1 MNAPEINISFI
12 EKANKSFQIANRG
25 IVALMIGAKPIDNL
39 TNPFTVVTEADIPE
53 SGLSDTEVDQ
63 IKLALKG
70 YEGTSPAKVIVYCMS
85 KAPQYTEDY
94 LNTLTLDELKAI
106 ETEWNYTVP
115 SGDTLSTH
123 VQNILTSQSSVI
135 EPAYEAAFEAMY
147 NVKFNYIVFT
157 TLINDAAI
165 STLYQ
170 DIIDWIDERSEVFR
184 SKVILPN
191 MTNTYNNEHVII
203 NYSGATVA
211 ETVSQGGVDTV
222 VETSYTNDQFC
233 ARIAGLL
240 AATPVERSATYA
252 VIEEAVACTTPDD
265 VDDAVGD
272 GLFFLMFDGEK
283 VKVCRAV
290 NSFTTTT
297 ETKGESFKKIRIVD
311 IMDTIYNDIRNMIE
325 DKYIGKYPNTYDN
338 KNILITSIDEYL
350 NELTRHNMINGH
362 TVEID
367 VNAQREYLKEAGKPV
382 EEMVEDEIKEA
393 NTGSKVFLTGTIS
406 ILDAI
411 EDIDWTIY
419 I

>member
-39 TNPFTVVTEADIPE
+39 SNPFTVVTEADIPE

-70 YEGTSPAKVIVYCMS
+70 YEGTSPAKVIVYCMD
-85 KAPQYTEDY
+85 KPVQYTETY
-94 LNTLTLDELKAI
+94 LNTLTLDQLKAI
-106 ETEWNYTVP
+106 ETEYGYTVP

-123 VQNILTSQSSVI
+123 IQNILTKQVTKI
-135 EPAYEAAFEAMY
+135 APAYEAALAAMF

-157 TLINDAAI
+157 TLANDASVATLP
-165 STLYQ
+165 ST
-170 DIIDWIDERSEVFR
+170 IIDWIDERGESFR
-184 SKVILPN
+184 SKVILHGT
-191 MTNTYNNEHVII
+191 TNSYNNEHVIV

-222 VETSYTNDQFC
+222 VETEYTNDQFC

-265 VDDAVGD
+265 LDDAVD
-272 GLFFLMFDGEK
+272 EGLFFLMFDGEK

-311 IMDTIYNDIRNMIE
+311 IMDTIYNDIRGLTE
-325 DKYIGKYPNTYDN
+325 DQYIGKYPNTYDN

-382 EEMVEDEIKEA
+382 EEMAENEIKEA
-393 NTGSKVFLTGTIS
+393 NTGSKVFLTGTIN

>member
-39 TNPFTVVTEADIPE
+39 SNPFTVVTEADIPE

-70 YEGTSPAKVIVYCMS
+70 YEGTSPAKVIVYCMD
-85 KAPQYTEDY
+85 KPVQYTETY
-94 LNTLTLDELKAI
+94 LNTLTLDQLKAI
-106 ETEWNYTVP
+106 ETEYGYTVP

-123 VQNILTSQSSVI
+123 IQNILTKQVTKI
-135 EPAYEAAFEAMY
+135 APAYEAALAAMF

-157 TLINDAAI
+157 TLANDASVATLA
-165 STLYQ
+165 ST
-170 DIIDWIDERSEVFR
+170 IIDWIDERGESFR
-184 SKVILPN
+184 SKVILHGTAN
-191 MTNTYNNEHVII
+191 SYNNEHVIV

-222 VETSYTNDQFC
+222 VETEYTNDQFC

-265 VDDAVGD
+265 LDAAVDD

-311 IMDTIYNDIRNMIE
+311 IMDTIYNDIRGLTE
-325 DKYIGKYPNTYDN
+325 DQYIGKYPNTYDN

-382 EEMVEDEIKEA
+382 EEMAENEIKEA
-393 NTGSKVFLTGTIS
+393 NTGSKVFLTGTIN

>member
-39 TNPFTVVTEADIPE
+39 SNPFTVVTEADIPE

-70 YEGTSPAKVIVYCMS
+70 YEGTSPAKVIVYCMD
-85 KAPQYTEDY
+85 KPVQYTETY
-94 LNTLTLDELKAI
+94 LNTLTLDQLKAI
-106 ETEWNYTVP
+106 ETEYGYTVP

-123 VQNILTSQSSVI
+123 VQNILTKQVTKI
-135 EPAYEAAFEAMY
+135 APAYEAALAAMF

-157 TLINDAAI
+157 TLANDASVATLP
-165 STLYQ
+165 ST
-170 DIIDWIDERSEVFR
+170 IIDWIDERGESFR
-184 SKVILPN
+184 SKVILHGT
-191 MTNTYNNEHVII
+191 TNSYNNEHVIV

-222 VETSYTNDQFC
+222 VETEYTNDQFC

-265 VDDAVGD
+265 LDDAVDG

-290 NSFTTTT
+290 NSFTTLTD
-297 ETKGESFKKIRIVD
+297 TKGESFKKIRIVD
-311 IMDTIYNDIRNMIE
+311 IMDTIYNDIRGLIE
-325 DKYIGKYPNTYDN
+325 DQYIGKYPNTYDN

-350 NELTRHNMINGH
+350 NELTRHNMINDH
-362 TVEID
+362 TVGID
-367 VNAQREYLKEAGKPV
+367 VDAQREYLKEAGKPV
-382 EEMVEDEIKEA
+382 EEMVESEIKEA

>member
-12 EKANKSFQIANRG
+12 EKANKSFQIANIG

-39 TNPFTVVTEADIPE
+39 SNPFTVVTEADIPE

-70 YEGTSPAKVIVYCMS
+70 YEGTSPAKVIVYCMD
-85 KAPQYTEDY
+85 KPVQYTETY
-94 LNTLTLDELKAI
+94 LNTLTLDQLKAI
-106 ETEWNYTVP
+106 ETEYGYTVP

-123 VQNILTSQSSVI
+123 IQNILTKQVTKI
-135 EPAYEAAFEAMY
+135 APAYEAALAAMF

-157 TLINDAAI
+157 TLANDASVATLP
-165 STLYQ
+165 ST
-170 DIIDWIDERSEVFR
+170 IIDWIDERGESFR
-184 SKVILPN
+184 SKVILHG
-191 MTNTYNNEHVII
+191 TNNSYNNEHVIV

-222 VETSYTNDQFC
+222 VETEYTNDQFC

-265 VDDAVGD
+265 LDAAVDG

-311 IMDTIYNDIRNMIE
+311 IMDTIYNDIRGLTE
-325 DKYIGKYPNTYDN
+325 DQYIGKYPNTYDN

-350 NELTRHNMINGH
+350 NELTRHNMINDH
-362 TVEID
+362 TVGID
-367 VNAQREYLKEAGKPV
+367 VDAQREYLKEAGKPV
-382 EEMVEDEIKEA
+382 EEMVESEIKEA

>member
-39 TNPFTVVTEADIPE
+39 SNPFTVVTEADIPE

-70 YEGTSPAKVIVYCMS
+70 YEGTSPAKVIVYCMD
-85 KAPQYTEDY
+85 KPVQYTETY
-94 LNTLTLDELKAI
+94 LNTLTLDQLKAI
-106 ETEWNYTVP
+106 ETEYGYTVP

-123 VQNILTSQSSVI
+123 IQNILTKQVTKI
-135 EPAYEAAFEAMY
+135 APAYEAALAAMF

-157 TLINDAAI
+157 TLANDASVATLA
-165 STLYQ
+165 ST
-170 DIIDWIDERSEVFR
+170 IIDWIDERGESFR
-184 SKVILPN
+184 SKVILHGT
-191 MTNTYNNEHVII
+191 TNSYNNEHVIV

-211 ETVSQGGVDTV
+211 ETVSRGGVDTV
-222 VETSYTNDQFC
+222 VETEYTNDQFC

-265 VDDAVGD
+265 LDAGVGD

-311 IMDTIYNDIRNMIE
+311 IMDTIYNDIRGLTE
-325 DKYIGKYPNTYDN
+325 DQYIGKYPNTYDN

-382 EEMVEDEIKEA
+382 EEMAENEIKEA
-393 NTGSKVFLTGTIS
+393 NTGSKVFLTGTIN